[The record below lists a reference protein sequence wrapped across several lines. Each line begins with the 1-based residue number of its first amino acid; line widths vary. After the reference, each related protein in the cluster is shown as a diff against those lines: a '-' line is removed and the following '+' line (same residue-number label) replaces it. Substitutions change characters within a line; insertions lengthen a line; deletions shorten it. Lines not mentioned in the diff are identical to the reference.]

1 MSRTTAIS
9 ILCIGILVGLAF
21 SHVNSPTSAKK
32 LIFNQETAASRLG
45 ITNKLNSG
53 VSVTI
58 SPTADDKME
67 ANKDFGLNVEV
78 QAPMSLKNVKLDWDL
93 PSNVNLVSGENHLT
107 IPELKPGEPQHFQ
120 IVIRSPSSDNFR
132 VHVRVM
138 ADNNGQR
145 FREIVQYNTVNQKE
159 IDEQKADL
167 AKRTLKAIE
176 NGQGSRLKIYK

>member
-1 MSRTTAIS
+1 MSRTTALG
-9 ILCIGILVGLAF
+9 ILCLTIALGFAFSYVGL
-21 SHVNSPTSAKK
+21 PTSEKK
-32 LIFNQETAASRLG
+32 LIFNQQTAASRLG

-53 VSVTI
+53 VSITI
-58 SPTADDKME
+58 SPANDDKME

-78 QAPMSLKNVKLDWDL
+78 QAPIHLKDVKVAWGFPTNVT
-93 PSNVNLVSGENHLT
+93 LVSGDNQFT

-120 IVIRSPSSDNFR
+120 IVIRNPSSDNVL

-145 FREIVQYNTVNQKE
+145 FREIAQYNTVNQKE